1 MSVKNALLG
10 LLAHHP
16 RHGYELHDAFEA
28 MVGGEQNWDL
38 KPAQVY
44 STLTRLEKQGLIV
57 EESIEQDGGPEK
69 RIYTLTDAGHKALA
83 RWFSVPVGGNHQR
96 DEFFLKLMIS
106 LAAEDGD
113 PRQVIYVQRASL
125 YKELHAITAAAQPG
139 RSPPRAGPRAAARP
153 GRHAP
158 GSRPALV
165 GDDRSPPGRDPPP
178 AAAGTGRAPARPPAE
193 GRLSL
198 ILWGL
203 RRGCRRRSQDTIAGE
218 LP

>member
-16 RHGYELHDAFEA
+16 SHGYELHDAFEA

-69 RIYTLTDAGHKALA
+69 RVYTLTDAGHKALA
-83 RWFSVPVGGNHQR
+83 RWFAVPVGGNHQR

-106 LAAEDGD
+106 LAAKDGD

-125 YKELHAITAAAQPG
+125 YKELHAITAQRSQVDPHHELAHVLLLDQAVMHLEADLRWLEMVEARLDEIRRQPLPEPEE
-139 RSPPRAGPRAAARP
+139 RPRG
-153 GRHAP
+153 
-158 GSRPALV
+158 
-165 GDDRSPPGRDPPP
+165 
-178 AAAGTGRAPARPPAE
+178 RPPK
-193 GRLSL
+193 G
-198 ILWGL
+198 
-203 RRGCRRRSQDTIAGE
+203 D
-218 LP
+218 

>member
-125 YKELHAITAAAQPG
+125 YKELHAITAQRSQVDPHHELAHVLLLDQAVMHLEADLRWLEMIEARLDEIRRQPLPEPEE
-139 RSPPRAGPRAAARP
+139 RPRG
-153 GRHAP
+153 
-158 GSRPALV
+158 
-165 GDDRSPPGRDPPP
+165 
-178 AAAGTGRAPARPPAE
+178 RPPK
-193 GRLSL
+193 G
-198 ILWGL
+198 
-203 RRGCRRRSQDTIAGE
+203 D
-218 LP
+218 

>member
-125 YKELHAITAAAQPG
+125 YKELHAITAQRSQVDPHHELAHVLLLDQAVMHLEADLRWLEMIEARLDEIRRQPLPEPED
-139 RSPPRAGPRAAARP
+139 RPRG
-153 GRHAP
+153 
-158 GSRPALV
+158 
-165 GDDRSPPGRDPPP
+165 
-178 AAAGTGRAPARPPAE
+178 RPPK
-193 GRLSL
+193 G
-198 ILWGL
+198 
-203 RRGCRRRSQDTIAGE
+203 D
-218 LP
+218 